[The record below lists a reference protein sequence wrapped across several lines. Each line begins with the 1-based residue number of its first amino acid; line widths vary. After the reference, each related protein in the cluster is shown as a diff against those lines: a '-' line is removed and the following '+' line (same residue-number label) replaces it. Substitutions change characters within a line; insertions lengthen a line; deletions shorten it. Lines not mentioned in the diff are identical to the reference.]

1 MYNPL
6 ISITCNKRIMVELE
20 ILWAHDGD
28 SQLEE
33 LGLPV
38 EPDYTNT
45 RLMTF
50 YNINAISPHYENNME
65 FTLIHSNNNEFMCVL
80 PYKEVKEILSQPLLI
95 LK

>member
-1 MYNPL
+1 
-6 ISITCNKRIMVELE
+6 MVELE
-20 ILWAHDGD
+20 ILWAHDGN

-80 PYKEVKEILSQPLLI
+80 PYKEVKELLSQPLLI